1 MGEIMEEL
9 KQKLLSEIEDFR
21 ELGHKFLDK
30 KVTSA
35 EFKAVSGGMGVY
47 AQRGGEKFM
56 IRLRIPSGIFGFD
69 YFNLIGSYVEKYN
82 LEYVHFTTR
91 QAVQLHDL
99 EIDTLCDIME
109 DATAHGLY
117 SRGAGGNFP
126 RNVSLSPLS
135 GVDKEEAFDVTP
147 YAKAAGEYLMNN
159 ITKYRLPRKLKVAF
173 SGSSEDTANAT
184 LTDLGF
190 VAVKQGNKRFFKL
203 YIAGGLGNSPKLGLV
218 YDELI
223 KPSEILYYLEGVI
236 RIFMAEGDYENKGR
250 ARLRYVPERMGEK
263 EFLES
268 YKKHVKAVKETA
280 KLKEIKG
287 IRPRANQ
294 QTVEIENSIFENGE
308 VILQKQEGLYTVE
321 LHPFCGII
329 KRNEYLLLIDCL
341 KKQMKQDIRLTMN
354 ESLYIRNLTYSEAK
368 EILRIKDRLKGDY
381 NINKS
386 VTCIGVPICQIG
398 ILNSRELL
406 QSILKFLED
415 KETPLRYLPS
425 IFISGCMNS
434 CARHQVGS
442 LGFAG
447 GKKRIDNEV
456 AEVFEL
462 HVGGKVLKDHT
473 RFGKVM
479 GQIKASEI
487 PNFLDKLG
495 HKLYEK
501 NKVYDSFIEENFE
514 EFVMLLNPYLI

>member
-1 MGEIMEEL
+1 MEDL

-56 IRLRIPSGIFGFD
+56 IRLRIPSGIFEFD
-69 YFNLIGSYVEKYN
+69 YFKLIGSYVEKYN

-147 YAKAAGEYLMNN
+147 YAKAAGEYLMDN

-173 SGSSEDTANAT
+173 SGSCEDTGNAT

-203 YIAGGLGNSPKLGLV
+203 YIAGGLGNNPKLGFA
-218 YDELI
+218 YDEMI

-263 EFLES
+263 EFLDC
-268 YKKHVKAVKETA
+268 YKEHVKKVKETT

-287 IRPRANQ
+287 TRSSAQ
-294 QTVEIENSIFENGE
+294 QKLDIENSIVNYDE
-308 VILQKQEGLYTVE
+308 VILQRQKGLYTVE
-321 LHPFCGII
+321 LHPSCGII
-329 KRNEYLLLIDCL
+329 QRDDYLLLIDTL
-341 KKQMKQDIRLTMN
+341 SKQVKQDIRLTMN
-354 ESLYIRNLTYSEAK
+354 ESLYIRNLTCPEAK
-368 EILRIKDRLKGDY
+368 EILKIKDKFNAVH

-406 QSILKFLED
+406 QSILIFLEE
-415 KETPLRYLPS
+415 KKTPLMYLPS
-425 IFISGCMNS
+425 ISISGCMNS
-434 CARHQVGS
+434 CARHQVSS

-447 GKKRIDNEV
+447 GKKRIDDQV
-456 AEVFEL
+456 VEVFEL
-462 HVGGKVLKDHT
+462 HVGGKVLKNHT
-473 RFGKVM
+473 KFGKII
-479 GQIKASEI
+479 GHIKSNEI
-487 PNFLDKLG
+487 PNFLDRLG
-495 HKLYEK
+495 HKLNEK
-501 NKVYDSFIEENFE
+501 NKEFGLFIEENYE
-514 EFVMLLNPYLI
+514 EFDILVKPFLI